1 MADVAAQ
8 RSRPKGD
15 MQMSVLQKRYKI
27 DDGKSKYIEQST
39 LLEPSNVVTH
49 KQDEEEMKEVSV
61 SLAELKKKHDIVKK
75 RVLEKER
82 DLEIMKKEIQQLELQ
97 EGNAE
102 SVVYENTTRKDQIE
116 NAVKVTKKKTNE
128 ELMNARIRGHM
139 MQRIKKDLIAME
151 IKKKNMETSLR
162 NKNTMYEEQKDKY
175 RKTKE
180 QRLQSKN
187 IFDNL
192 IKNLFDDRNEKK
204 KRIEMLG
211 KSITNKQNNVKR
223 RADRIRRQNELAEA
237 AANENKDADEKQMRK
252 EFMFNKL
259 WNAFIR
265 KKMVCT
271 PFAYFLVYNCCCDK
285 CLLNYRR
292 KKCNNLLILM
302 KHSKLLRL
310 RLVSL
315 TFKS

>member
-128 ELMNARIRGHM
+128 ELMNARIRNHM

-192 IKNLFDDRNEKK
+192 IKNLFDERNEKK